1 MVIKTA
7 GGVRRVALVR
17 EALQNDTG
25 EIEVYLKPCKRAGR
39 NLRQEAKRRIK
50 DISKVMQ
57 CGGSA
62 DFLPDLRTAHRVE
75 RRFLTAQLSELVLSG
90 GYQADLSGLVSYR
103 AQPLPARVI
112 DETRTVL
119 VLGPKPKI
127 AVRKMGSG
135 EVGTPSRLYHQTF
148 KNPNRRRK
156 R

>member
-39 NLRQEAKRRIK
+39 NLRQEAKRRTK

-75 RRFLTAQLSELVLSG
+75 RRFLTAQLSELVQSG
-90 GYQADLSGLVSYR
+90 GYQADMSGEVISFR
-103 AQPLPARVI
+103 VQPMSLGEA
-112 DETRTVL
+112 RTVL
-119 VLGPKPKI
+119 VLGPTPK
-127 AVRKMGSG
+127 VVDHKMKKDDWLYQDRKK
-135 EVGTPSRLYHQTF
+135 VPSYLF
-148 KNPNRRRK
+148 RK
-156 R
+156 TLHRHH